1 MFGIDMS
8 GDNNLI
14 VGTERFL
21 YPLNS
26 DLVSSLRAA
35 LACRELLDKM
45 KCLNRR
51 LTLKRCCIEISV

>member
-1 MFGIDMS
+1 MDMLRIDMS

-35 LACRELLDKM
+35 LASRERLDEM
-45 KCLNRR
+45 KRFYRSLINAGS
-51 LTLKRCCIEISV
+51 I